1 MKRIIKDLRTMRDIC
16 IVGGFINFII
26 TVGLVGGVDAN
37 LLSLKSGV
45 LWGLLTIIISAGF
58 FVVAGK
64 IDRKIERL
72 RNKYDIC

>member
-26 TVGLVGGVDAN
+26 TVGLVGGVEAD
-37 LLSLKSGV
+37 LMSLKAGV
-45 LWGLLTIIISAGF
+45 LWGLLTILLSAGF
-58 FVVAGK
+58 FIVASK

-72 RNKYDIC
+72 RNKYDI